1 MVALGRNM
9 DLPSSTY
16 KNFLFEGDLNAG
28 MEFSASKDFCN
39 LYFFTSLINKPTC
52 LINPSKATCICLILT
67 YHPNFFQN
75 TNVIETGLSDFHK
88 MVITIMKTFCKFKPE
103 ITSYSKYKNFSN
115 DIFRGTLLEELPQV
129 QINNDDDGFNNFLRI
144 CRNTSD
150 RFAPHK
156 KSTSEVIMHHL

>member
-1 MVALGRNM
+1 MVVLGRNM

-16 KNFLFEGDLNAG
+16 KNFFFEGDLNAG

-39 LYFFTSLINKPTC
+39 LYSFTSLINKPTC
-52 LINPSKATCICLILT
+52 LINPSKVTCIYLILR
-67 YHPNFFQN
+67 YHPKFFQN
-75 TNVIETGLSDFHK
+75 TTVIETGLSDFHK
-88 MVITIMKTFCKFKPE
+88 MVVTIMKTFCKFKPE

-129 QINNDDDGFNNFLRI
+129 QISNDDDGFNNFLRI
-144 CRNTSD
+144 CRNALD